1 MSSRFNLRFDLYV
14 VDVFAERPLVGN
26 PLAVV
31 VAERLPDADVR
42 QAIARETN
50 LSETTFLGPCAD
62 PDGAWSVRIHT
73 PSEELPFAG
82 HPVLGTAWVIRE
94 RLCDEPPWEML
105 LRTERGLIPVTFT
118 GHGRDAMVWLD
129 APEARLEALDF
140 QALRGLVAEPFRS
153 GPLPPALGSN
163 GPVMMLVSA
172 EDPAALARPVT
183 DAGGLAA
190 MLARSGRT
198 GVLLAAPAANGDD
211 AGWQVRVFFLAG
223 SLREDPATGSAAALF
238 GETLRQAGQHGAF
251 TLEQGV
257 AMQRPSELHLC
268 VPLRGP
274 IQVGG
279 RVQPVWS
286 GSSD

>member
-1 MSSRFNLRFDLYV
+1 MSSPFELYV

-31 VAERLPDADVR
+31 VAERLPDAEVR

-94 RLCDEPPWEML
+94 RLCEEPLDEIL
-105 LRTERGLIPVTFT
+105 LRTGRGLVPVTFE
-118 GHGRDAMVWLD
+118 GDGREAMVWLD
-129 APEARLEALDF
+129 APEAQLQALDF
-140 QALRGLVAEPFRS
+140 AELEGLVADAFRS
-153 GPLPPALGSN
+153 GPLPAALGSN
-163 GPVMMLVSA
+163 GPAVMLVST
-172 EDPAALARPVT
+172 EDPAALAQPVT
-183 DAGGLAA
+183 DVGGLAA
-190 MLARSGRT
+190 LLADSGRT
-198 GVLLAAPAANGDD
+198 GVLLAAPSPAMDGNGHGSD
-211 AGWQVRVFFLAG
+211 WQVRCFFLAD

-238 GETLRQAGQHGAF
+238 GELLRQSGRHGAF
-251 TLEQGV
+251 VLEQGV
-257 AMQRPSELHLC
+257 AMQRPSRLHLR
-268 VPLRGP
+268 VYASGP
-274 IQVGG
+274 IKVGG

-286 GSSD
+286 GFSD

>member
-1 MSSRFNLRFDLYV
+1 MPPPFNIYV
-14 VDVFAERPLVGN
+14 VDVFAERALVGN

-31 VAERLPDADVR
+31 VAERLPDAEVR

-82 HPVLGTAWVIRE
+82 HLVLGTAWVIRE
-94 RLCDEPPWEML
+94 RLCEEPPDEVL
-105 LRTERGLIPVTFT
+105 LRTEHGLIPVAFS
-118 GHGRDAMVWLD
+118 GDGREAMVWLD
-129 APEARLEALDF
+129 APQAHLEALDF
-140 QALRGLVAEPFRS
+140 QELRGLVTEPFRS
-153 GPLPPALGSN
+153 GPLAPVLGSN
-163 GPVMMLVSA
+163 GPVIMVVSA
-172 EDPAALARPVT
+172 EDPAALLRPVA
-183 DAGGLAA
+183 DWEGLAA
-190 MLARSGRT
+190 MLAESGRT
-198 GVLLAAPAANGDD
+198 GLLLAAPAADGNHDD
-211 AGWQVRVFFLAG
+211 SRWQVRCFFLAG

-238 GETLRQAGQHGAF
+238 GEALRQAGRHGAF
-251 TLEQGV
+251 VLEQGV
-257 AMQRPSELHLC
+257 AMHRPLQLHLR
-268 VPLRGP
+268 VYPFGP

>member
-1 MSSRFNLRFDLYV
+1 MSSPFNLYV
-14 VDVFAERPLVGN
+14 VDVFAERPLAGN

-31 VAERLPDADVR
+31 VAERLLDVDLR

-50 LSETTFLGPCAD
+50 LSETTFIGPCPD

-94 RLCDEPPWEML
+94 RLCDEPPEEIL
-105 LRTERGLIPVTFT
+105 LRTEHGLVPVTFE
-118 GHGRDAMVWLD
+118 GDGRDAMVWLE
-129 APEARLEALDF
+129 APQAHLEALDF
-140 QALRGLVAEPFRS
+140 QELRGLLTEPFRL
-153 GPLPPALGSN
+153 GPLAPVLGSN
-163 GPVMMLVSA
+163 GPVMMVVSA
-172 EDPAALARPVT
+172 EDPAALAQPLA

-190 MLARSGRT
+190 MLARTGRT

-211 AGWQVRVFFLAG
+211 SCWQVRCFFLAD

-238 GETLRQAGQHGAF
+238 GEILRQAGQHGAF
-251 TLEQGV
+251 TIEQGL
-257 AMQRPSELHLC
+257 AMQRPSQLHLR
-268 VPLRGP
+268 VPLSGP